1 MNGQWVFIEP
11 TDVWLFRDN
20 KPFTAQQ
27 NFVARGQFPPT
38 PMTMQG
44 VIRTHYLETQLQRDG
59 RTWEDYRHGNVSD
72 AIIQRVGLPQIG
84 ERPAT
89 FGNLRITGPFVAHTN
104 SQGQVQRL
112 IKAPLDLLY
121 NQEDIAYKLLSP
133 SPASGFET
141 NVPFDGW
148 RPLTGGGEG
157 FKEANGWLTETQF
170 HKYLAGDK
178 RDFGRDF
185 GSLTNEEDI
194 FKIED
199 RVGLALD
206 YGRRANAES
215 MFYRAEFTRV
225 CEGIGLLVHVN
236 LDIFENETGFVNIGG
251 ESRSGYYRIVKSYQP
266 AAQQRS
272 GRVRIVLLTPAYF
285 SNGWQPGNDDWSPWV
300 GDGKLVSV
308 VIGKPHLISG
318 WDVAHNRPKP
328 LRAYVP
334 AGSVFFFE
342 DADITGVPFTESPS
356 DSPDQG
362 AMGFGTFAV
371 GVW

>member
-38 PMTMQG
+38 PMTIQG

-89 FGNLRITGPFVAHTN
+89 FGSLRLTGPFVAHTN

-133 SPASGFET
+133 APTSGFET

-148 RPLTGGGEG
+148 RPLTGGGVG
-157 FKEANGWLTETQF
+157 FKEASGWLTETQF
-170 HKYLAGDK
+170 KQYLTGETK
-178 RDFGRDF
+178 DFGN
-185 GSLTNEEDI
+185 LTNEEDI

-215 MFYRAEFTRV
+215 MFYRAEFTRA
-225 CEGIGLLVHVN
+225 CEGVGLLVHVN
-236 LDIFENETGFVNIGG
+236 LDIFEKDTGFVNIGG
-251 ESRSGYYRIVKSYQP
+251 ESRSGYYRLVQP
-266 AAQQRS
+266 PETLIQQGS
-272 GRVRIVLLTPAYF
+272 GHISIILLTPAYF
-285 SNGWQPGNDDWSPWV
+285 TNGWQPDNGDWSRWV
-300 GDGKLVSV
+300 GGGKLVSV

-328 LRAYVP
+328 LRQYVP

-342 DADITGVPFTESPS
+342 AADIKGIPFTESPH